1 MKRWNKKVE
10 ALGARMWLRELSDGT
25 EWACYLTPADTPRE
39 PILRPFVARGVSRF
53 RDDAIRAAIESYD
66 PEFRTYAEFY
76 ASRTG
81 GRRHP
86 W

>member
-1 MKRWNKKVE
+1 MA

-25 EWACYLTPADTPRE
+25 GWVCQVTPADTPIE
-39 PILRPFVARGVSRF
+39 PILFPPVGRGTARF
-53 RDDAIRAAIESYD
+53 RDDAIRAAIAAYD